1 VNFDELATDR
11 LGPARDHLGIHAAQK
26 RAHERQ
32 REPTRVGLAQPGHV
46 HVIGRASKIRMR
58 DSRVK
63 ISKRKTSDSGQKSRS
78 RR

>member
-1 VNFDELATDR
+1 MSWPRTGSGQPAIILAYMR
-11 LGPARDHLGIHAAQK
+11 RRNERMNASVSRPA
-26 RAHERQ
+26 
-32 REPTRVGLAQPGHV
+32 GLAQPGHV